1 MSKKRD
7 NLDND
12 QNPDSEGTAVL
23 CSLDAFKVSQI
34 WQPEVQQHNL
44 PSCIA
49 GEGWE
54 APARINEGDFRA
66 T

>member
-34 WQPEVQQHNL
+34 W
-44 PSCIA
+44 
-49 GEGWE
+49 
-54 APARINEGDFRA
+54 
-66 T
+66 